1 MRFSARNLLI
11 VLVLFI
17 LFLTFT
23 GAFFIVNE
31 TKQALDQAIKARD
44 DFGLMIGTLVS
55 YPICFL
61 GDLEKYKD
69 YIL

>member
-1 MRFSARNLLI
+1 MNLKSQEIIKMRFSARNLLI

-31 TKQALDQAIKARD
+31 TKQALVLQ
-44 DFGLMIGTLVS
+44 FGDPRKVVTKTWPSI
-55 YPICFL
+55 
-61 GDLEKYKD
+61 
-69 YIL
+69 